1 MKKIALTLFVLTL
14 TCISANA
21 QFKKTWDFTKGLS
34 EKTIANL
41 NADANWAYNGSD
53 ADGITNNWKNIG
65 SIASDSYL
73 IANRQVIP
81 ELEGLYFDIGSNK
94 DNSIHIATTKLR
106 LTRRGTKITFPK
118 LANGQKITFVGR
130 SVNGNATNRGI
141 APVQDYIKFIE
152 GEQTDGQSIFLGNQV
167 EGSLGTYTFVYQ
179 VLTEN
184 TDSVDVQFQLSPD
197 GGIDFTLFQIE
208 EVDLPQLCK
217 CEIDGIYYLLN
228 VTTKKA
234 TVTNSSSSNNG
245 LNPYSNSSY
254 AGSIIIPNTIKY
266 DGKTYTVTN
275 IEGSAF
281 SGCSGLTSVEIN
293 SKTIGTWFSGLT
305 SIKTITL
312 GEEVTSIGESAFL
325 GCSGLTSVTIPSSVT
340 SIENSAF
347 SGCSG
352 LTSVEINTKTIGTWF
367 RGLESIKTIT
377 LGEEVTCIGNSA
389 FSGCSGLTSITIP
402 SSVTSIEGSAFYGCS
417 GLTSVTIPSSV
428 TGIGERAFSYCSGL
442 TSIEIPSSV
451 TSIGDEAFGGCSGLA
466 SITIPSSVTSIG
478 NSAFSGCNNL
488 TTVTI
493 NSNAI
498 LSKSYYSSSN
508 INNINNIFGS
518 QVTEYVIG
526 EGVTSI
532 GEWAFR
538 GCSGLTSVV
547 IPSSVTSIGDAAFS
561 NCSGLL
567 SVEIPSSVTSIGG
580 GAFNGCSGLTSVTIP
595 SSVTSIGNYTFNGCS
610 GLTSITIPSSVTSI
624 GNSAF
629 SGCSGLTSIAIPSSV
644 TSIGNSAFSG
654 CSNLT
659 AVTINSNALLS
670 KSYSSSSNINKLFGS
685 QVTEYVLGEGVTSI
699 GDYAFSGCSGL
710 TSITVPNTV
719 TSIGSSAFYNCSG
732 LTSVTIP
739 SNVTSIE
746 SSAFSGCNGLNKVIV
761 KDIAAWCKIAFANSS
776 SNPLYYAHHLFSDE
790 NTEITKLIIPN
801 NVTSIGNSAFMNCS
815 GLTSIEIPS
824 TVTSIGSYAFQN
836 CTSLRDITS
845 EITDVFVTG
854 DNAFTG
860 CENATLHVPA
870 GTYVAY
876 SGRADWNR
884 IIHIVEGTEGFK
896 MTMAC
901 NTKGKVLVN
910 NETIFT
916 NKIKDVEVN
925 EEEENTF
932 EFIPNEG
939 CKLEQVTLNGLDV
952 ISSVENNTLKAV
964 IPANSQM
971 NVVFSKAGDMN
982 NDGNIDISDVVSLVN
997 MILGQ

>member
-275 IEGSAF
+275 IEGYAF
-281 SGCSGLTSVEIN
+281 SGCSGLTSI
-293 SKTIGTWFSGLT
+293 
-305 SIKTITL
+305 
-312 GEEVTSIGESAFL
+312 
-325 GCSGLTSVTIPSSVT
+325 TIPSSVT
-340 SIENSAF
+340 SIGNSAF